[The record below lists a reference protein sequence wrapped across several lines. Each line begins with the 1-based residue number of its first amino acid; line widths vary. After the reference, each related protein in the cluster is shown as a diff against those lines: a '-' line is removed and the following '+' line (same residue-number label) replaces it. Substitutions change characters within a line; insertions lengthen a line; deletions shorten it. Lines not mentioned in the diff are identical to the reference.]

1 LFDATHPL
9 NAPTY
14 PYDDL
19 LAKSSQKE
27 ELLVLTIE
35 ATGFLRH
42 MVRDIVGTLVEVGC
56 GARSSQSFAELL
68 ESRDRTKA
76 GPTAPPHVLFL
87 VEVRY

>member
-1 LFDATHPL
+1 MLMTTPI
-9 NAPTY
+9 T
-14 PYDDL
+14 
-19 LAKSSQKE
+19 KTSQKE
-27 ELLVLTIE
+27 ELVVLTITIE